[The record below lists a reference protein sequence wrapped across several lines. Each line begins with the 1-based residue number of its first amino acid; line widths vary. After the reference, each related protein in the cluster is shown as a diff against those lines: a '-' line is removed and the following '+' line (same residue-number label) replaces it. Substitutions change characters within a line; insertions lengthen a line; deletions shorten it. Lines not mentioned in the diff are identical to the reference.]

1 MEGPVHSGWLQSGK
15 FQIPGVSEVVEKTA
29 GCVWGGGGA
38 REGRRSVN
46 RYTST
51 LETF

>member
-29 GCVWGGGGA
+29 ECVLGGGA